1 MIGPD
6 LAVVIVT
13 WNVRALVLDALR
25 SVYADL
31 EVNGPQN
38 TVVYVVDNA
47 STDGTSEAIAAE
59 FPQVKLIASR
69 ENLGFAGG
77 NNAAMKAMGFGGN
90 ASDDLPE
97 AVFLLNPDTIIQSGA
112 VSALY
117 RQVMATGVG
126 LVGAQL
132 EYGDGSFQHGAFHFP
147 GLKQLWVEFFP
158 TQGRLIEGEFN
169 GRYPRRLYESGH
181 PFEVDC
187 VLGATMM
194 LRREVMQQTG
204 MFDEQ
209 FFMYCE
215 EIDWAWR
222 IRKAGWRVM
231 CVPTAWVV
239 HLGGQS
245 TAQVRPQ
252 SIVNLWRSRLRLSRK
267 HYPAWKLAIARL
279 MIAVGMRLKARQARQ
294 QMPPSSERD
303 ALIDAYRRVIALT
316 TGD

>member
-1 MIGPD
+1 MASPD

-25 SVYADL
+25 SLFAD
-31 EVNGPQN
+31 VTANGPQN

-47 STDGTSEAIAAE
+47 STDGTPEAIAAE
-59 FPQVKLIASR
+59 FPQVRLIASR

-77 NNAAMKAMGFGGN
+77 NNAALKAMGIGIN
-90 ASDDLPE
+90 ASADDLPQ
-97 AVFLLNPDTIIQSGA
+97 AVFLLNPDTIIHAGA
-112 VSALY
+112 VSVLHH
-117 RQVMATGVG
+117 QLSVEGVG

-132 EYGDGSFQHGAFHFP
+132 EYGDGVAGFQHGAFHFP

-158 TQGRLIEGEFN
+158 TPGRFIEGEFN
-169 GRYPRRLYESGH
+169 GRYPRGLYESGQ

-194 LRREVMQQTG
+194 LRREVIQQTG
-204 MFDEQ
+204 IFDEQ

-231 CVPTAWVV
+231 CVPAARVV

-252 SIVNLWRSRLRLSRK
+252 SIINLWQSRLRLFRK
-267 HYPAWKLAIARL
+267 HYPAWKLAIARA
-279 MIAVGMRLKARQARQ
+279 MIAVGMRLKVRQVRQ
-294 QMPPSSERD
+294 QMPPSPERD
-303 ALIDAYRRVIALT
+303 AVIDAYQQVAKS
-316 TGD
+316 

>member
-1 MIGPD
+1 MASPD

-25 SVYADL
+25 SLYADL
-31 EVNGPQN
+31 AANGPGH
-38 TVVYVVDNA
+38 TIVYVVDNA
-47 STDGTSEAIAAE
+47 STDGTPAAITAE

-77 NNAAMKAMGFGGN
+77 NNVALKAMGFGTN
-90 ASDDLPE
+90 PNDDDLPQ
-97 AVFLLNPDTIIQSGA
+97 AVFLLNPDTIIHAGA
-112 VSALY
+112 VLALY
-117 RQVMATGVG
+117 RQLNIEGVG

-132 EYGDGSFQHGAFHFP
+132 SYGDGSFQHGAFHFP

-158 TQGRLIEGEFN
+158 TPGRLIEAEFN
-169 GRYPRRLYESGH
+169 GRYPRRLYESGQ

-194 LRREVMQQTG
+194 LRCEVIQQTG

-209 FFMYCE
+209 FFIYCE

-231 CVPTAWVV
+231 CVPAAHVV

-245 TAQVRPQ
+245 AVQVRAQ
-252 SIVNLWRSRLRLSRK
+252 SIINLWQSRLRLFRK
-267 HYPAWKLAIARL
+267 HYPVWKLATARA
-279 MIAVGMRLKARQARQ
+279 MIAVGMRLKARQVRQ
-294 QMPPSSERD
+294 QMPPSPERD
-303 ALIDAYRRVIALT
+303 AVIGAYRQVAKI
-316 TGD
+316 

>member
-1 MIGPD
+1 MASPD

-25 SVYADL
+25 SLYADL
-31 EVNGPQN
+31 AANGPGH
-38 TVVYVVDNA
+38 TIVYVVDNA
-47 STDGTSEAIAAE
+47 STDGTPEAIAAE

-77 NNAAMKAMGFGGN
+77 NNVALKAIGFGTN
-90 ASDDLPE
+90 TDDLPR
-97 AVFLLNPDTIIQSGA
+97 AVFLLNPDTIIHAGA
-112 VSALY
+112 ISTLY
-117 RQVMATGVG
+117 HQVMRDGVG
-126 LVGAQL
+126 LAGAQL

-147 GLKQLWVEFFP
+147 GLRQLWVEFFP
-158 TQGRLIEGEFN
+158 TPGRLIEGEFN
-169 GRYPRRLYESGH
+169 GRYPRRLYESGQ

-194 LRREVMQQTG
+194 LRRKVIQQTG

-222 IRKAGWRVM
+222 IHKAGWRVI
-231 CVPTAWVV
+231 CVPAAHVV

-252 SIVNLWRSRLRLSRK
+252 SIVTLWQSRLRLFRK
-267 HYPAWKLAIARL
+267 HYPTWKVAIARL

-294 QMPPSSERD
+294 HMPPSPERD
-303 ALIDAYRRVIALT
+303 ALLDAYRQVQELA